1 MFKRLRWMSIGAAL
15 GVMAYVRAKEKAE
28 ATRQSL
34 AQRTGGNPSA
44 PYALGK
50 YLGARLREALAN
62 GRQAMRQQEVVR
74 EEMLDE
80 DGGRTSPTV

>member
-1 MFKRLRWMSIGAAL
+1 MFKRLRWMSVGAAL

-28 ATRQSL
+28 AARQSL

-50 YLGARLREALAN
+50 YLGSRVRDALIN
-62 GRQAMRQQEVVR
+62 GRRSIEQQRVVR
-74 EEMLDE
+74 EEMLDR